1 MALAA
6 VLTPFGFYD
15 SWIFANFACANNQNC
30 NMKTLL
36 SIISVCIFSV
46 VVYAADTVTISG
58 KVTDYKGNPVDSCT
72 VLIYNPDFSEAFET
86 VSDAQGC
93 YALDSIPKGRYAAI
107 AAMRVNEYPRLLQV
121 APEDMKLEFW
131 AWNVIADRDIT
142 LNIRYDKLEL
152 YGTTAFLEYGGRR
165 EMLIYTRPMSV
176 TKVIAYQ
183 NFVDKADAEKNSIVT
198 VEPQYMSFEVYA
210 DGKPLEIYSVQPLTM
225 QDKGNSAG
233 NDTCYLLQVELPQD
247 IYNRSTPY
255 EIRVVGHNSQ
265 YDEHGES
272 VYYLEP
278 PQYDWKK

>member
-1 MALAA
+1 
-6 VLTPFGFYD
+6 
-15 SWIFANFACANNQNC
+15 
-30 NMKTLL
+30 MKTLL

-86 VSDAQGC
+86 FSDVHGC

-165 EMLIYTRPMSV
+165 EMLVYTRPMSV